1 MGSALNIDQLLTA
14 VWETVFMT
22 FVSLFFASLF
32 GLLIGILLYCTQS
45 DGLLENRIINRIAD
59 VIVNILRAIPFLI
72 LLILL
77 IPITRAL
84 VGTMLG
90 AKAALPP
97 LIAAATPF
105 FARMCV
111 IAFQEVDKG
120 TIEASKAMGASN
132 SQIILKVLLPE
143 SMPAIVS
150 GIAVTGI
157 SLVGYTAMA
166 GAIGGGGLGSIA
178 LMRGH
183 ARNQRLVLYVAV
195 IILVVLV
202 QIIQTIGTKLTIKTD
217 KRINK

>member
-59 VIVNILRAIPFLI
+59 VIVNVLRAIPFLI

-143 SMPAIVS
+143 SVPAIVS

-166 GAIGGGGLGSIA
+166 GAIGAGGLGNLA
-178 LMRGH
+178 YMYGF
-183 ARNQRLVLYVAV
+183 ARRNNAVLYTATV
-195 IILVVLV
+195 IIVLIV
-202 QIIQTIGTKLTIKTD
+202 FAIQWIGDAIVKKID
-217 KRINK
+217 KR

>member
-1 MGSALNIDQLLTA
+1 MK
-14 VWETVFMT
+14 
-22 FVSLFFASLF
+22 
-32 GLLIGILLYCTQS
+32 
-45 DGLLENRIINRIAD
+45 NRIINRITD
-59 VIVNILRAIPFLI
+59 VIVNVLRAIPFLI

-77 IPITRAL
+77 IPLTRAL

-120 TIEASKAMGASN
+120 TIEASKSMGASN
-132 SQIILKVLLPE
+132 GQIIWKVLLPE
-143 SMPAIVS
+143 SLPAIVS

-166 GAIGGGGLGSIA
+166 GAIGAGGLGNLA
-178 LMRGH
+178 YMYGF
-183 ARNQRLVLYVAV
+183 ARRNNAVLYTATV
-195 IILVVLV
+195 IIVLIV
-202 QIIQTIGTKLTIKTD
+202 FAIQWVGDAIVKKID
-217 KRINK
+217 KR

>member
-1 MGSALNIDQLLTA
+1 MGTSLNFDQMLTA
-14 VWETVFMT
+14 VYETVFMT
-22 FVSLFFASLF
+22 FMSLLFASIF

-45 DGLLENRIINRIAD
+45 GGLFQNRFINRITD
-59 VIVNILRAIPFLI
+59 VIVNLLRAIPFLI

-77 IPITRAL
+77 IPLTRAL

-97 LIAAATPF
+97 LIVASTPF
-105 FARMCV
+105 YARMCV

-120 TIEASKAMGASN
+120 TIEASKSMGASN
-132 SQIILKVLLPE
+132 LQIIRKVLLPE

-166 GAIGGGGLGSIA
+166 GAIGAGGLGNLA
-178 LMRGH
+178 YMYGF
-183 ARNQRLVLYVAV
+183 ARRNNAVLYTATV
-195 IILVVLV
+195 IIVLIV
-202 QIIQTIGTKLTIKTD
+202 FAIQWIGDAIVKKID
-217 KRINK
+217 KR

>member
-1 MGSALNIDQLLTA
+1 MGETTLNIEQLLTA
-14 VWETVFMT
+14 VYETVFMT
-22 FVSLFFASLF
+22 FVSLLFASVF

-45 DGLLENRIINRIAD
+45 GGLLENKFINRITD
-59 VIVNILRAIPFLI
+59 MIVNILRAIPFLI

-77 IPITRAL
+77 IPLTRAL
-84 VGTMLG
+84 VGSMLG

-120 TIEASKAMGASN
+120 TIEASKAMGAST
-132 SQIILKVLLPE
+132 SQIIGKVLLPE
-143 SMPAIVS
+143 AMPAIVS

-166 GAIGGGGLGSIA
+166 GAIGAGGLGNLA
-178 LMRGH
+178 YMYGF
-183 ARNQRLVLYVAV
+183 ARRNPAVLYTSTV
-195 IILVVLV
+195 IIVLIV
-202 QIIQTIGTKLTIKTD
+202 FAIQWIGDVIVKKID
-217 KRINK
+217 KR

>member
-59 VIVNILRAIPFLI
+59 VIVNVLRAIPFLI

-166 GAIGGGGLGSIA
+166 GAIGAGGLGNLA
-178 LMRGH
+178 YMYGF
-183 ARNQRLVLYVAV
+183 ARRNNAVLYTATV
-195 IILVVLV
+195 IIVLIV
-202 QIIQTIGTKLTIKTD
+202 FAIQWIGDAIVKKID
-217 KRINK
+217 KR

>member
-59 VIVNILRAIPFLI
+59 VIVNVLRAIPFLI

-77 IPITRAL
+77 IPIPRAL

-166 GAIGGGGLGSIA
+166 GAIGAGGLGNLA
-178 LMRGH
+178 YMYGF
-183 ARNQRLVLYVAV
+183 ARRNNAVLYTATV
-195 IILVVLV
+195 IIVLIV
-202 QIIQTIGTKLTIKTD
+202 FAIQWIGDAIVKKID
-217 KRINK
+217 KR

>member
-1 MGSALNIDQLLTA
+1 MGSTLNFDQLLTA

-22 FVSLFFASLF
+22 FVSLFCASVF
-32 GLLIGILLYCTQS
+32 GLMIGILLYCTQTG
-45 DGLLENRIINRIAD
+45 GLFQNRIINRVTD
-59 VIVNILRAIPFLI
+59 IVVNVLRAIPFMI

-77 IPITRAL
+77 IPLTRAL

-97 LIAAATPF
+97 LIVASTPF
-105 FARMCV
+105 YARMCV

-132 SQIILKVLLPE
+132 MQIIRKVLLPE
-143 SMPAIVS
+143 ALPAIVS

-166 GAIGGGGLGSIA
+166 GAIGAGGLGNLA
-178 LMRGH
+178 YMYGF
-183 ARNQRLVLYVAV
+183 ARRNNAVLYTST
-195 IILVVLV
+195 IIIVLIV
-202 QIIQTIGTKLTIKTD
+202 FAIQWIGDAIVRKID
-217 KRINK
+217 KR